1 MCPKPFSWAK
11 IKRKLFFSDGKSRG
25 PLLTR
30 AALKSSHCQKTFL
43 DDACMYIV
51 FHVDLFLDIASGIE
65 ITIV

>member
-1 MCPKPFSWAK
+1 MGK
-11 IKRKLFFSDGKSRG
+11 IKRKLFSDGKSRG
-25 PLLTR
+25 PHLNRLIV
-30 AALKSSHCQKTFL
+30 KKTFL